1 MVYTKKVNIK
11 EVINM
16 NTIIE
21 WAEQNGIDA
30 TVNDDNTIYLHE
42 LDLTVWH
49 DSHMYVVEDS
59 VKLYTKQAS
68 IDGLIKELN
77 TFL

>member
-1 MVYTKKVNIK
+1 
-11 EVINM
+11 M

-49 DSHMYVVEDS
+49 DGHMYVVEDN

-68 IDGLIKELN
+68 TDGLIKELN